1 MTTVAITPPRQEPA
15 AESSDST
22 SYRTLYVLLFAIG
35 FALRF
40 GMVLW
45 RRSYSFPP
53 AWMFENLS
61 IATNLAS
68 GHGFSSP
75 FNIETGP
82 TAWIAPAYPFF
93 LATVFK
99 IFGLYSAVS
108 MAVIFGIQCMMAG
121 ATAIAI
127 HALAKRTV

>member
-1 MTTVAITPPRQEPA
+1 MTTVAITLPRQEPA

-22 SYRTLYVLLFAIG
+22 SYRTLYVLFFAIG

-53 AWMFENLS
+53 AWIFENLS
-61 IATNLAS
+61 IATNLAT

-75 FNIETGP
+75 FNIDTGP
-82 TAWIAPAYPFF
+82 STWIAPAYPFF

-99 IFGLYSAVS
+99 IFGLYSSVS
-108 MAVIFGIQCMMAG
+108 MAWLFVIHVMMAVARG
-121 ATAIAI
+121 LGI
-127 HALAKRTV
+127 HALL